1 MKKLATIIALA
12 LCVTIGGVYA
22 GWIYSQGGA
31 TGADARANLSMSTV
45 SYDGTKGVISADTTA
60 LTILVDDMST
70 VADSGISE
78 KYTAGLRG
86 AGQISISFTAKDGAD
101 ATVVQNGIPMMAN
114 ISVSKVGSGRTYSYQ
129 GQELEVLKVSTDTAL
144 SQIIL
149 NGGAPSKTATISA
162 EQIIAALV
170 FCEGETIKLST
181 KAENDAFADVMSD
194 YKIHIDIVEYTPP
207 VNG

>member
-70 VADSGISE
+70 VADSGVSE

-86 AGQISISFTAKDGAD
+86 AGQIAISFTAKDGAD
-101 ATVVQNGIPMMAN
+101 ATVVQNGIPMMAK
-114 ISVSKVGSGRTYSYQ
+114 ISVSKTGSGRKYSYNNK
-129 GQELEVLKVSTDTAL
+129 ELEVLTVNEEF

-149 NGGAPSKTATISA
+149 NGGAPSKTATIS
-162 EQIIAALV
+162 ETDIIKALI
-170 FCEGETIKLST
+170 FCEGEPIKLST
-181 KAENDAFADVMSD
+181 KAENDAFADIMSD
-194 YKIHIDIVEYTPP
+194 YIIHIDIVEYAPP

>member
-31 TGADARANLSMSTV
+31 TGADARTNLSMSTV

-70 VADSGISE
+70 VADSGVSE

-86 AGQISISFTAKDGAD
+86 AGQIAISFTAKDGAD
-101 ATVVQNGIPMMAN
+101 ATVVQNGICMKAI
-114 ISVSKVGSGRTYSYQ
+114 ISVSKVGSGRTYSYN
-129 GQELEVLKVSTDTAL
+129 GQELEVLTVKEEF

-149 NGGAPSKTATISA
+149 NNGAPSKTAEITA
-162 EQIIAALV
+162 KQIIDALI
-170 FCEGETIKLST
+170 FCEGETVKLST

>member
-31 TGADARANLSMSTV
+31 TGADARTNLSMSTV
-45 SYDGTKGVISADTTA
+45 SYDGTKGIISADTTA

-70 VADSGISE
+70 VAGSGVSE

-86 AGQISISFTAKDGAD
+86 VGQIAISFTAKDGAD
-101 ATVVQNGIPMMAN
+101 ATVVENGICMKAI
-114 ISVSKVGSGRTYSYQ
+114 ISVAKVGTGRQYQ
-129 GQELEVLKVSTDTAL
+129 GLEVLKVNEEFSE
-144 SQIIL
+144 IIL
-149 NGGAPSKTATISA
+149 NKTPSKTATIS
-162 EQIIAALV
+162 ETDIIKALI
-170 FCEGETIKLST
+170 FCEGQPVKLST

>member
-31 TGADARANLSMSTV
+31 TGADARTNLSMSTV
-45 SYDGTKGVISADTTA
+45 SYDGTKGIISADTTA

-70 VADSGISE
+70 VTDSGVSE

-86 AGQISISFTAKDGAD
+86 AGQIAISFTAKDGAD
-101 ATVVQNGIPMMAN
+101 ATVVQNGICMKAT
-114 ISVSKVGSGRTYSYQ
+114 ISVSKVGSGRTYSYN
-129 GQELEVLKVSTDTAL
+129 GQELEVLKVNEEF

-149 NGGAPSKTATISA
+149 NDTPSKTAKIEA
-162 EQIIAALV
+162 KDIIKALI
-170 FCEGETIKLST
+170 FCEGQPVKLST

-207 VNG
+207 VNV